1 MPSPGSRAAFTA
13 SVLLALLLAIGG
25 LVAIFTPSGNVPLG
39 VLLIGV
45 ACVLSR
51 YAKNARA
58 AYLHRQKMTGLWKWA
73 QGLGPRSRRGGSR
86 PW

>member
-1 MPSPGSRAAFTA
+1 M
-13 SVLLALLLAIGG
+13 LLALLLAIGG
-25 LVAIFTPSGNVPLG
+25 LVALFARSVLLG
-39 VLLIGV
+39 VVLIGV

-58 AYLHRQKMTGLWKWA
+58 AHLHRQKMTGLWKWA